1 MKGKVRYQRELQ
13 KTYMLVRECK
23 TELMDSYAGR
33 MVMRGTVKGLLECH
47 KYVID
52 GEWEIRYDITSLQS
66 LEQLFAVKEM
76 GFSELRDI
84 LLQLMLLLEEMEKCL
99 LSDNQLCFSPQ
110 YVFMDMERQQLRFLY
125 DYSEQKENSSLCELG
140 EYLLEKINHEDKQ
153 AVELAYSFYEHIQK
167 ESFSVKELEV
177 FFQETKETEQTM
189 ELHEEPESYEAMKP
203 EVVTDIRENLKKE
216 FSWDSV
222 EGKIL
227 EGGLACI
234 CMGVFSVIGY
244 WIVQRFFVLSR
255 IENSMWVIF
264 SIVIFAAGAC
274 LTLKG
279 VKKEKIHQ
287 SPQAVPDVAADEK
300 IIGEAE
306 FHRCM
311 IEDLPKDC
319 GGKTVYVGNALL
331 NRDYCLV
338 ERHKGEEKRHPISS
352 YPFYIGKE
360 KGRVNLMIKDISVS
374 RIHAGITE
382 ENGEIYIEDLHST
395 NGTYLNDMLL
405 ESHKR
410 TRLKKGDILQ
420 FGKTEF
426 LLY

>member
-13 KTYMLVRECK
+13 KTYMFVRECK

-33 MVMRGTVKGLLECH
+33 MVMRGTVKGLLKCH

-52 GEWEIRYDITSLQS
+52 GEWEVRYDITSLQS
-66 LEQLFAVKEM
+66 IKQLFAVKEM
-76 GFSELRDI
+76 GFSELKDI
-84 LLQLMLLLEEMEKCL
+84 LLQLMLLLEEMERCL
-99 LSDNQLCFSPQ
+99 LSDSQLCFSPQ
-110 YVFMDMERQQLRFLY
+110 YIFMDMERQQLCFLY
-125 DYSEQKENSSLCELG
+125 DYSEQKENSSLCELA
-140 EYLLEKINHEDKQ
+140 EYLLEKICHEDKQ
-153 AVELAYSFYEHIQK
+153 AVEMAYSFYEQIQK
-167 ESFSVKELEV
+167 ESFSVKELES

-189 ELHEEPESYEAMKP
+189 ELHEEPESYEEMKP
-203 EVVTDIRENLKKE
+203 DVETAIRQNPKKE
-216 FSWDSV
+216 FSWDSIG
-222 EGKIL
+222 GKIL
-227 EGGLACI
+227 EGGLVCI
-234 CMGVFSVIGY
+234 CLGVFSVMGY
-244 WIVQRFFVLSR
+244 WIVQRFFVLNR
-255 IENSMWVIF
+255 LENSIWVIF
-264 SIVIFAAGAC
+264 SVAFFAAGVC
-274 LTLKG
+274 LTMWGIKKG
-279 VKKEKIHQ
+279 KMQQ
-287 SPQAVPDVAADEK
+287 SSESVSDAVTDEE

-374 RIHAGITE
+374 RIHAGIME
-382 ENGEIYIEDLHST
+382 ENGGIYIEDLHST

-405 ESHKR
+405 EPHKR